1 MEDFKEFLQNESN
14 SENTRSSYLGTVK
27 QFHAWYEQTFGM
39 EFTKLYRENVLEFLS
54 YLRNIK
60 QLSSITINTKIAALA
75 KYNAYLSAQTGQE
88 QVIFE
93 KDYLPVQTPYAN
105 PCTVTE
111 AEVDEFRQRIL
122 INETKRD
129 YALVTLLAYG
139 GLRISEALNLKLS
152 HIHFDSKELVVI
164 GKGDKQRTVY
174 MNDKIIHAL
183 RSYLKVRNS
192 DSPCLFVSRQSNKL
206 SRSRVN
212 KLFNKYSDKIT
223 PHTLRHFFCTLALEK
238 GAYNYHELAN
248 QAGHASIHTT
258 LRYTNPSIEKMKI
271 KANKL

>member
-1 MEDFKEFLQNESN
+1 MDSFKEFLQNESN

-39 EFTKLYRENVLEFLS
+39 EFTKLYRENILEFFS

-60 QLSSITINTKIAALA
+60 QLSAATINTKIAALS
-75 KYNAYLSAQTGQE
+75 KYNEYLSVRTGQD
-88 QVIFE
+88 QVIFK
-93 KDYLPVQTPYAN
+93 KDYLPVQAPYAN

-111 AEVDEFRQRIL
+111 AEVDAFRQRIL
-122 INETKRD
+122 MNETKRD

-139 GLRISEALNLKLS
+139 GLRISESLNLKLS
-152 HIHFDSKELVVI
+152 NIHFESKELVVI

-183 RSYLKVRNS
+183 RSYLKVRNNE
-192 DSPCLFVSRQSNKL
+192 SPYLFVSRQSDQL
-206 SRSRVN
+206 SRNRVN

-223 PHTLRHFFCTLALEK
+223 PHTLRHFFCTMALEK
-238 GAYNYHELAN
+238 GGYNYHELAN
-248 QAGHASIHTT
+248 QAGHANIYTT
-258 LRYTNPSIEKMKI
+258 LRYTNPTAEKMQI